1 MIGAGTTQPGTLLLF
16 VLLKLI
22 FQSTG
27 CDLQLN
33 RPSESESRPE
43 RSLFLESRCQVP
55 CGPTGP
61 SLPPPLLGRGS
72 DLAPLQAVCT
82 VPLLVGRFCPS
93 SPGGSL
99 SRSPGGGGWC
109 VQGEEA
115 SSFPSPLLLGGITSP
130 TPLPPLGP
138 PSTPLPHQQ
147 LPTHISLYLALL
159 QISQKYP
166 RSHSPC
172 LGPLVPQAGA
182 APVGPASWSLLS
194 RPSHPRPSTSLPGAG
209 GKPLRCQPG
218 ALQAHLRPR
227 RSG

>member
-1 MIGAGTTQPGTLLLF
+1 M
-16 VLLKLI
+16 
-22 FQSTG
+22 
-27 CDLQLN
+27 
-33 RPSESESRPE
+33 
-43 RSLFLESRCQVP
+43 
-55 CGPTGP
+55 
-61 SLPPPLLGRGS
+61 
-72 DLAPLQAVCT
+72 APLQAVCT

-99 SRSPGGGGWC
+99 SRSPGGRGWC

-227 RSG
+227 RAQAEVWSPAPPPASLPASPHSLTHSPEALGTETSALVEPGVEGPRPAANTLSWPRCGR